1 MQIAGIQYDKE
12 KKKIQPK
19 ISKICDKRRDQLKS
33 APDYYVAGNLIDDTT
48 VFLELF
54 HINED
59 SDENFDSCY
68 DSDDSSD
75 SYR

>member
-1 MQIAGIQYDKE
+1 MQIAEIQYDKE

-33 APDYYVAGNLIDDTT
+33 APDYYVAGNLIDTT

-68 DSDDSSD
+68 DSDDS
-75 SYR
+75 YR